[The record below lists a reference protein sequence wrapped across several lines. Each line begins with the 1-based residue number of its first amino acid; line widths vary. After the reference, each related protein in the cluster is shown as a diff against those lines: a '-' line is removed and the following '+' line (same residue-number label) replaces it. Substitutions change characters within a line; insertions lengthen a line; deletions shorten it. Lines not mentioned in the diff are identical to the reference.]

1 MLQDL
6 LNLNIFNFFLVFSR
20 IGTAIATFPGF
31 SFVYVN
37 IRTRLVIG
45 LGISLVIL
53 PFVAFELPA
62 MPSAP
67 SDLVIMIAGE
77 VLVGA
82 FFGVITR
89 VLMSSLQTAGTLI
102 AYFSSM
108 ANALIQ
114 DPLVEQQS
122 SLFSGFLTTLGIVI
136 IFVTN
141 TDHLM
146 IRAVIDSYSLFIPG
160 RSLVIGDFSEM
171 VTLQVAAAFK
181 LGVQMSTPIIVSA
194 IIYYVGIGILTRL
207 MPTLPVFFFGLPIQV
222 SMQITFLFIT
232 LSSIMLVFMSHFEEL
247 LSSFLAQ

>member
-20 IGTAIATFPGF
+20 IGTSISLFPGF

-53 PFVAFELPA
+53 PSVAYELPP

-67 SDLVIMIAGE
+67 SDLMIMIAGE
-77 VLVGA
+77 VLIGA
-82 FFGVITR
+82 FFGVLARTI
-89 VLMSSLQTAGTLI
+89 MSSLQTAGTII

-122 SLFSGFLTTLGIVI
+122 SLFSGFLTTLGII
-136 IFVTN
+136 MIFI
-141 TDHLM
+141 TDTHYLM
-146 IRAVIDSYSLFIPG
+146 IKAVVDSYSLFIPG
-160 RSLVIGDFSEM
+160 DPLIIGDFSE
-171 VTLQVAAAFK
+171 TVALRVASAFK
-181 LGVQMSTPIIVSA
+181 LGVQMSTPIIISA
-194 IIYYVGIGILTRL
+194 IIYYIGLGILTRL

-222 SMQITFLFIT
+222 SMQIAILSIT
-232 LSSIMLVFMSHFEEL
+232 LSSVMLIFMSRFEEEF
-247 LSSFLAQ
+247 SSFLS